1 MLRRFCNGLV
11 RVITTTFFR
20 RIDVVGAENIPAD
33 GPVIFAGNHPNAL
46 MDGWLIAARC
56 GRWPLHFMVNAK
68 LWKFRGLGTLLDASG
83 AVPVYPRAEHGSDA
97 DNSKAFEK
105 LYEVIEAGN
114 CMGVFPEGVS
124 HTESHLMELKTGT
137 ARIALTVADRGKRY
151 AKVVPCGLNYIH
163 RHRFRSQVM
172 LEFGEPIVVDEA
184 WAEKYRVDPEATVRE
199 LTEVL
204 AESLRSVTIN
214 APDWNTWRFAQTSRR
229 LYKPASA
236 SLTPAQYVDLNRRF
250 IEGYAVDDPEVQ
262 AFRADAENYQAR
274 LDMLGLK
281 DYQLRSDMSLT
292 DISRKVFFRTL
303 WMLAL
308 LPIAIPGAILHLP
321 VGWIAAA
328 VGERFSY
335 EMDDI
340 ATLKVFS
347 TMLLLPLVYL
357 GAALLVGLVFG
368 AFWGVL
374 ALVFLV
380 VSFFSSV
387 RVIEAQA
394 SLLASIASLMRLA
407 RLRDEISEL
416 RSVRAELVIRI
427 RALVDRL
434 VDPEMERMFVSSD
447 FATSHE
453 AGSGP

>member
-20 RIDVVGAENIPAD
+20 RIDVVGAENIPAE

-68 LWKFRGLGTLLDASG
+68 LWKFKGLGTLLDASG

-105 LYEVIEAGN
+105 LYEVIEAGH

-124 HTESHLMELKTGT
+124 HTESHLMDLKTGT

-151 AKVVPCGLNYIH
+151 ATVVPCGLNYIH

-172 LEFGEPIVVDEA
+172 LEFGEPIVVDET
-184 WAEKYRVDPEATVRE
+184 WAEKYRADPEATVRE

-204 AESLRSVTIN
+204 ADSLRAVTIN

-250 IEGYAVDDPEVQ
+250 IDGYAVDDPDVA
-262 AFRADAENYQAR
+262 AFRVDAENYQAR

-335 EMDDI
+335 EMDDV

-357 GAALLVGLVFG
+357 GTALLIGLLFGTPWGIAALIL
-368 AFWGVL
+368 
-374 ALVFLV
+374 LV
-380 VSFFSSV
+380 VSFFSSL

-394 SLLASIASLMRLA
+394 SLLASVASLMRLA
-407 RLRDEISEL
+407 RLREEISEL
-416 RSVRAELVIRI
+416 RTVRGQLVARI

-434 VDPEMERMFVSSD
+434 ADPSMERMFVASD
-447 FATSHE
+447 FASTDE
-453 AGSGP
+453 PGSQS

>member
-1 MLRRFCNGLV
+1 MLRRFCRGLV

-68 LWKFRGLGTLLDASG
+68 LWKFRGLGALLNASG
-83 AVPVYPRAEHGSDA
+83 AVPVYPRAEHGSQA
-97 DNSKAFEK
+97 DNSGAFEK

-151 AKVVPCGLNYIH
+151 ATVVPCGLNYIH

-172 LEFGEPIVVDEA
+172 LEFGEPIVVDEQ
-184 WAEKYRVDPEATVRE
+184 WAEKYRADPEAAVRE
-199 LTEVL
+199 LTAVL
-204 AESLRSVTIN
+204 TESLRAVTIN

-229 LYKPASA
+229 LYKPATA

-250 IEGYAVDDPEVQ
+250 IEGYKDDDPDVQ
-262 AFRADAENYQAR
+262 AFRIDAENYQAR

-281 DYQLRSDMSLT
+281 DYQLRGDMSLS
-292 DISRKVFFRTL
+292 DITRKVLTRTL

-335 EMDDI
+335 EMDDV

-357 GAALLVGLVFG
+357 AAALLVGLAFG
-368 AFWGVL
+368 TGWGVM
-374 ALVFLV
+374 ALVVLV

-394 SLLASIASLMRLA
+394 SLLASVASLLRLA
-407 RLRDEISEL
+407 RLREEIQEL
-416 RSVRAELVIRI
+416 RSVRAELVMRI

-434 VDPEMERMFVSSD
+434 ADPSLDRMFVPAD
-447 FATSHE
+447 FAKTDTLDKVN
-453 AGSGP
+453 

>member
-1 MLRRFCNGLV
+1 MLNRFCKSLV

-20 RIDVVGAENIPAD
+20 RIDVVGSENIPDD

-68 LWKFRGLGTLLDASG
+68 LWKFRGLRTLLDASG
-83 AVPVYPRAEHGSDA
+83 AVPVYPRAEHGTTM

-124 HTESHLMELKTGT
+124 HNESQLMELKTGT
-137 ARIALTVADRGKRY
+137 ARIALAVADRGKRY

-184 WAEKYRVDPEATVRE
+184 WAERYRREPEIAVRE

-204 AESLRSVTIN
+204 SESLKSVTLN
-214 APDWNTWRFAQTSRR
+214 APDWNTLRFAQTSRR

-236 SLTPAQYVDLNRRF
+236 TLTPAEYVDLNRRF
-250 IEGYAVDDPEVQ
+250 IAGYVVDDPEVK

-281 DYQLRSDMSLT
+281 DYQLRGEMSLA
-292 DISRKVFFRTL
+292 DISRKVLMRSL
-303 WMLAL
+303 WMLVL
-308 LPIAIPGAILHLP
+308 LPLAVPGAILHLP
-321 VGWIAAA
+321 VGWIAAT

-335 EMDDI
+335 EMDDV

-347 TMLLLPLVYL
+347 TMLLLPLMYL
-357 GAALLVGLVFG
+357 GASLLIGLVFG
-368 AFWGVL
+368 AGWGVL
-374 ALVFLV
+374 ALVALV
-380 VSFFSSV
+380 VSFFSTL
-387 RVIEAQA
+387 RVIEAEA
-394 SLLASIASLMRLA
+394 SLLASIASFLRLA
-407 RLRDEISEL
+407 RLRKEVEEL
-416 RSVRAELVIRI
+416 REVRAALVVRI

-434 VDPEMERMFVSSD
+434 ADPDMDRMFVPSD
-447 FATSHE
+447 FKTPPGQE
-453 AGSGP
+453 A